1 MLENSVLGL
10 MLVSDSDPA
19 TTPLQAALL
28 LALRPPLDFFECP
41 ACEPATMVIDLLS
54 VDSSW
59 HGENVIQFQQLI
71 ILIILLIQLKSYKF
85 INNIHNE
92 VSKTEEFFVF
102 SQHTA

>member
-54 VDSSW
+54 VDSS
-59 HGENVIQFQQLI
+59 
-71 ILIILLIQLKSYKF
+71 
-85 INNIHNE
+85 
-92 VSKTEEFFVF
+92 
-102 SQHTA
+102 

>member
-28 LALRPPLDFFECP
+28 LALRPPLDFLECP

-59 HGENVIQFQQLI
+59 HEIKCHS
-71 ILIILLIQLKSYKF
+71 IL
-85 INNIHNE
+85 
-92 VSKTEEFFVF
+92 
-102 SQHTA
+102 